1 MIQTKANILTIIRKN
16 QDKIRSFGVKK
27 LGLFGSFVRDEQ
39 KSESDLDLLVEFEK
53 GKKTF
58 DNFIN
63 LSFFLE
69 NLINRQ
75 IELVTAESLGP
86 YLKPHILQEI
96 EYVTSSRIL
105 AAGCWSLAES

>member
-16 QDKIRSFGVKK
+16 QDKLRSFGVKK
-27 LGLFGSFVRDEQ
+27 LGLFGSFIREEQ
-39 KSESDLDLLVEFEK
+39 NSESDLDLLVEFEK

-75 IELVTAESLGP
+75 IELVTAESLSP

-96 EYVTSSRIL
+96 EYVIFSS
-105 AAGCWSLAES
+105 